1 MTDDSQ
7 ITSSLDL
14 YSQELWEQERKV
26 IFGLLQ
32 LLMLGLYSDKL
43 PGLSLLRPPSG
54 SGTCVL

>member
-32 LLMLGLYSDKL
+32 RLMLGLYSDKL
-43 PGLSLLRPPSG
+43 PGLSHLRPPSG
-54 SGTCVL
+54 SGTCAL